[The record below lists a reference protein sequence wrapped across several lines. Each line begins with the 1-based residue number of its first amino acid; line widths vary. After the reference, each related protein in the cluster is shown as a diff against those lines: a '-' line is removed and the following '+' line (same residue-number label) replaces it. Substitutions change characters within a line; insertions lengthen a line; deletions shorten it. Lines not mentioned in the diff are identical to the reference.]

1 MVVEFQASV
10 KQGYIV
16 AVANSIHEVFT
27 SLSSSLLM
35 EFGFIEGLMFLS
47 QYTEEKE
54 KFAPDS
60 IDWKVHSNLES

>member
-16 AVANSIHEVFT
+16 AVSNSIHEVFT

-35 EFGFIEGLMFLS
+35 EFGFIEGLMFLT

-54 KFAPDS
+54 KFSPDS